1 MMAQIV
7 VIAAG
12 IATMNFLGKYRGRT
26 STTALDIGNHSIKL
40 VKLRHLKNGYFLEA
54 TGIKELPPG
63 TIEGSDIK
71 KRELLID
78 VLTTLVNQCD
88 PGIVEVVFSMSG
100 HGIISDKFTFKVEPG
115 ENAEELIL
123 WEAGQRSPF
132 DVEDITLDYKILH
145 RNSDT
150 NEIEVL
156 LVAAKNQV
164 MQSYIDLLYDA
175 GLKPVIVDVD
185 AFAIN
190 NCYALESA
198 GMPNS
203 GVTALINIGHDL
215 TNVTFIKD
223 GIYHSARDISTA
235 GDFFN
240 KTLQRHLGLGT
251 EEATLL
257 LKGRSTASIDQ
268 TKMVQSIE
276 YAAEELSSGIDL
288 AFSYFKSSEKSD
300 SIDKIVLSGG
310 GAYIPHLVDFME
322 KRHQASVQLAN
333 PLACIQYDPGL
344 FGTIDPAS
352 ISALLTVAVGLAL
365 RKVDA

>member
-1 MMAQIV
+1 
-7 VIAAG
+7 
-12 IATMNFLGKYRGRT
+12 MNFLGKLRGQS
-26 STTALDIGNHSIKL
+26 STAALDIGNHSIKL

-54 TGIKELPPG
+54 TGIKDLPPG

-71 KRELLID
+71 KRDLLIE

-88 PGIVEVVFSMSG
+88 PSIVEVVFSMSG
-100 HGIISDKFTFKVEPG
+100 HGIISDKFTFKIDPG

-132 DVEDITLDYKILH
+132 DVDDITLDYKILH

-164 MQSYIDLLYDA
+164 MQNYIDLLYDA

-190 NCYALESA
+190 NCYALESS
-198 GMPNS
+198 GMPPG

-240 KTLQRHLGLGT
+240 KTLQRNLGLSMDD
-251 EEATLL
+251 AALA
-257 LKGRSTASIDQ
+257 LKGRSTTSIDQ
-268 TKMVQSIE
+268 TKLSQSIE

-288 AFSYFKSSEKSD
+288 AFSYFKSSEKSEA
-300 SIDKIVLSGG
+300 IDRIILSGG
-310 GAYIPHLVDFME
+310 GAYIPHMVEFLE
-322 KRHQASVQLAN
+322 KRHEANVQLSN
-333 PLACIQYDPGL
+333 PLAFIQYDPGL
-344 FGTIDPAS
+344 FGAIDPQN

-365 RKVDA
+365 RKVEIE